1 MLLSPVWML
10 IPFDLRATKF
20 GILSRH
26 GRGMFFRVSTFGT
39 QKLQYCHSCP
49 FPSEYRAVVSNAICR
64 SATCSFATVEISAKH
79 ASVFGAVI
87 ELGTAYRGC

>member
-10 IPFDLRATKF
+10 IPFDRRATKF

-26 GRGMFFRVSTFGT
+26 GERNVFLGYPLLGRRN
-39 QKLQYCHSCP
+39 YNIAI
-49 FPSEYRAVVSNAICR
+49 AVRFLRSIEQWFAMR